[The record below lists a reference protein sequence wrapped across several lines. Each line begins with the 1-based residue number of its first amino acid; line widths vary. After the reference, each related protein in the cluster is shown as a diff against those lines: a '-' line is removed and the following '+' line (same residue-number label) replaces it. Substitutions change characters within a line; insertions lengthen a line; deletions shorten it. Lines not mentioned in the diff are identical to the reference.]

1 MPLMA
6 LAGNKT
12 STTGSPWKLRPWRT
26 IFKDKDHGWSPLLWV
41 IYLGFF
47 FIDPILSH
55 ASAKLWLLDG
65 LGATAFLFLYFGLFA
80 LECPRAL
87 LHIAGM
93 MVLGVLFEPINQ
105 GACTFFIFAAAMIPF
120 CVETQLA
127 AVIGLITIGSVGA
140 IEGLL
145 LHING
150 WTLFYSTLFPV
161 IIGAGNTFFA
171 ERNRMNCQ
179 LRKAN
184 EEVEQLAK
192 VAERE
197 RIARDLHDV
206 LGHTLSVITLKSEL
220 AGKLIDRDPQR
231 AGQEIREVEQIPRQ
245 ALSDV
250 RDTIRGYRSKG
261 LVAELAQ
268 AKSTLE
274 TAGVV
279 VQCDASTMVKLPA
292 LHEGVLSLAVREAV
306 TNVGRHPPAPTRPLP
321 F

>member
-1 MPLMA
+1 M
-6 LAGNKT
+6 
-12 STTGSPWKLRPWRT
+12 
-26 IFKDKDHGWSPLLWV
+26 

-150 WTLFYSTLFPV
+150 WTCFTRLYSRSSSAPGTHSLP
-161 IIGAGNTFFA
+161 
-171 ERNRMNCQ
+171 
-179 LRKAN
+179 
-184 EEVEQLAK
+184 
-192 VAERE
+192 
-197 RIARDLHDV
+197 
-206 LGHTLSVITLKSEL
+206 SVI
-220 AGKLIDRDPQR
+220 A
-231 AGQEIREVEQIPRQ
+231 
-245 ALSDV
+245 
-250 RDTIRGYRSKG
+250 
-261 LVAELAQ
+261 
-268 AKSTLE
+268 
-274 TAGVV
+274 
-279 VQCDASTMVKLPA
+279 
-292 LHEGVLSLAVREAV
+292 
-306 TNVGRHPPAPTRPLP
+306 
-321 F
+321 